1 MKSAFREAV
10 GSLSHVEAY
19 EVLAGE
25 PDLAQLADRL
35 GLTAGSMRS
44 QGQMLRSV
52 HEKKKTLTAL
62 SGCLVSAAA
71 AHGPVVS
78 GTSCR

>member
-52 HEKKKTLTAL
+52 HEKKTLTAL

-78 GTSCR
+78 GTGCR